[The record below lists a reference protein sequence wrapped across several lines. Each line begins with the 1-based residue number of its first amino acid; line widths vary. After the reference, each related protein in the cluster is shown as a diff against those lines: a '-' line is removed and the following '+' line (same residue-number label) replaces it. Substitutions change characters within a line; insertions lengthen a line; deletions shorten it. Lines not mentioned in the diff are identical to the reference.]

1 MIPSNDIENLAIFV
15 MRSITDIK
23 QGLIGS
29 TAKPV
34 TLTEAR
40 SIVDREIRTLRR
52 NGRITAKTNLKQ
64 LMPGDINYVI
74 GPAIAKIIGKYFNES
89 LQYAARSVSLA

>member
-1 MIPSNDIENLAIFV
+1 MIPSNDTENLAIFV

-23 QGLIGS
+23 LGLIGS

-40 SIVDREIRTLRR
+40 SIVDREIRALRR
-52 NGRITAKTNLKQ
+52 NGKITGKTNMKK
-64 LMPGDINYVI
+64 LMPGDINYII

-89 LQYAARSVSLA
+89 LQYAARSVDFA